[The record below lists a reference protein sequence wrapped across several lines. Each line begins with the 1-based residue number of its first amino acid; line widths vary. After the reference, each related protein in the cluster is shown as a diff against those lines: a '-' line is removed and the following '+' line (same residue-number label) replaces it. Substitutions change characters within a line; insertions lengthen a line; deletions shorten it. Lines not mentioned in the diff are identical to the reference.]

1 MTDTLRRTPLN
12 DWHAAY
18 GGRMVEFGG
27 WHMPVQYT
35 GIVEEHTAVRTAAG
49 LFDISHMGRLIFQG
63 PETAGFLNELVTSRV
78 DSLAVGQIRYGL
90 VCNEQGGILDD
101 VLVYRLDDAW
111 GLVVNASNREKIL
124 GWIEPKLAAAHVRMI
139 DTTTDSAMLAL
150 QGPRA
155 LQILQTLTKAAV
167 GTLKY
172 YHGMPADVGGLD
184 AYVSRT
190 GYTGEDGFEL
200 VVTDG
205 GVELWNKLLD
215 AGQAQGL
222 LPCGLGARDTLRLE
236 AAMPLYGHELS
247 ESIDPLTAGLG
258 FAVKFDKAAFFGRE
272 ALLAIRDRQD
282 RPVRVGLELEGRRI
296 AREQTPILVDG
307 QPAGH
312 VTSGTF
318 SPTLQKSIA
327 MGYVPPAAAAVGTA
341 VAVDIR
347 GKIEPARVVGLP
359 FYQRQSR

>member
-12 DWHAAY
+12 DWHVAH

-90 VCNEQGGILDD
+90 VCSEQGGILDD
-101 VLVYRLDDAW
+101 VLVYRLDDAF

-155 LQILQTLTKAAV
+155 LEILQTLTKAAV
-167 GTLKY
+167 GNLKY
-172 YHGMPADVGGLD
+172 YHGMPAEVCGLD

-205 GVELWNKLLD
+205 AVELWNKLLD
-215 AGQAQGL
+215 AGQPQGL

-327 MGYVPPAAAAVGTA
+327 MGYVPAAAAAVGTA